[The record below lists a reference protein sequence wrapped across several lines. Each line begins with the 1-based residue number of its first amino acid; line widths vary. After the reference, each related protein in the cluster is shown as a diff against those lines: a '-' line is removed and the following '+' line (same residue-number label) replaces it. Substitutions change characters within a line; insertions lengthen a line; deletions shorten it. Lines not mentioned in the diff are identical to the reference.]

1 LLLVDNAIYEEKI
14 ETRIR
19 ENLVLNV
26 GGAFQTSLS
35 ETIKYQIKRNQIYE
49 ATVPCWSFLV

>member
-1 LLLVDNAIYEEKI
+1 LIDNAICEEKI

-26 GGAFQTSLS
+26 GGAFQTSHS
-35 ETIKYQIKRNQIYE
+35 ETIKYQIKDKNNE